1 MFTFALYVLFCALIC
16 VLLYVLFLLYLIFL
30 LLWYLSFYVG
40 QYVLVLRERF
50 YAVIYRMPDPA
61 LGTI

>member
-1 MFTFALYVLFCALIC
+1 MLTFALHVLFCALLC
-16 VLLYVLFLLYLIFL
+16 VLLYVLFLLNLIFL

-40 QYVLVLRERF
+40 QNVLVLGERF
-50 YAVIYRMPDPA
+50 YTIVHRMPDPA